1 MAKWMEDNPKK
12 YEAYTQIEGCVL
24 IYMVAN
30 TRRNY
35 IYKC

>member
-1 MAKWMEDNPKK
+1 MAQWMEDNKEK
-12 YEAYTQIEGCVL
+12 YAAYTDMEGCVL